1 MADPPSRPVA
11 LLLLR
16 RSEHVL
22 FVGLLALGAAG
33 AAGHRGWPV
42 LLAGAILVAGWY
54 AVGAVLARRRR
65 TRGLAI
71 GWLAVLVA
79 GCAALAV
86 GSASFVWLAFPLFL
100 LGTQLLPLAASVPVV
115 AALTAGTVVV
125 IATDRG
131 RWDAA
136 AVVGPLVGALV
147 AVMITVVYRDLAE
160 QVRQRAELIDELT
173 AAQDRLAASQR
184 QAGVLAERERL
195 AREIHDTVT
204 QNLTSI
210 VLVLRTAR
218 QSATATGTG
227 SAVDHRDAAGR
238 SVTAATDRDA
248 ADATPAADRARGR
261 PAPATDRQRDSSLV
275 EQLDTAIGAARGAL
289 ADTRRL
295 VRDLTPAELAGASL
309 PDALRR
315 IVAEQ
320 PGDRTHLHVEGD
332 PGPLPTPV
340 AVTLLRTGQEAL
352 ANARAHAAADRIEL
366 TLTYLPDTVSLD
378 VVDDGGGFDPA
389 RPLGATSG
397 TGLGLAGMRARAEQ
411 VGGTL
416 SVDTAPGRGTAVN
429 LTVPRTGGAR

>member
-1 MADPPSRPVA
+1 
-11 LLLLR
+11 
-16 RSEHVL
+16 
-22 FVGLLALGAAG
+22 
-33 AAGHRGWPV
+33 
-42 LLAGAILVAGWY
+42 
-54 AVGAVLARRRR
+54 
-65 TRGLAI
+65 
-71 GWLAVLVA
+71 
-79 GCAALAV
+79 
-86 GSASFVWLAFPLFL
+86 
-100 LGTQLLPLAASVPVV
+100 
-115 AALTAGTVVV
+115 
-125 IATDRG
+125 
-131 RWDAA
+131 
-136 AVVGPLVGALV
+136 
-147 AVMITVVYRDLAE
+147 VVYRDLAE

-173 AAQDRLAASQR
+173 AAQDRLAATQR

-218 QSATATGTG
+218 QAATAADTG
-227 SAVDHRDAAGR
+227 SAVAHGDVAAGSADAAADRDAAG
-238 SVTAATDRDA
+238 
-248 ADATPAADRARGR
+248 ATPAAAGDADATNGE
-261 PAPATDRQRDSSLV
+261 PAPAADRPGDSSLV
-275 EQLDTAIGAARGAL
+275 GQLDTAIGAARGAL

-352 ANARAHAAADRIEL
+352 ANARAHAAADRVEL

-378 VVDDGGGFDPA
+378 VVDDGAGFDPA

-397 TGLGLAGMRARAEQ
+397 TGLGIAGMRARAEQ
-411 VGGTL
+411 VGGIL

>member
-1 MADPPSRPVA
+1 VA

-22 FVGLLALGAAG
+22 FFGLLALGAAG
-33 AAGHRGWPV
+33 AAGRPGWPA
-42 LLAGAILVAGWY
+42 LLAGAVLVAGWY
-54 AVGAVLARRRR
+54 AAGAVLARRRR

-115 AALTAGTVVV
+115 AALTAGTIVV

-173 AAQDRLAASQR
+173 AAQDRLAATQR

-218 QSATATGTG
+218 QAATAADTG
-227 SAVDHRDAAGR
+227 SAVAHGDVAAGSADAAADRDAAG
-238 SVTAATDRDA
+238 
-248 ADATPAADRARGR
+248 ATPAAAGDADATNGE
-261 PAPATDRQRDSSLV
+261 PAPAADRPGDSSLV
-275 EQLDTAIGAARGAL
+275 GQLDTAIGAARGAL

-352 ANARAHAAADRIEL
+352 ANARAHAAADRVEL

-378 VVDDGGGFDPA
+378 VVDDGAGFDPA

-397 TGLGLAGMRARAEQ
+397 TGLGIAGMRARAEQ
-411 VGGTL
+411 VGGIL